1 MSQLNKETV
10 KRIAELAKLKFNAED
25 EDKILADLNRM
36 LEFVDKLNELDT
48 DGVEPLIYMTDER
61 NVLRKDELIERI
73 SHEEALHNTPQKDS
87 DFIRV
92 PKVLDKEA

>member
-10 KRIAELAKLKFNAED
+10 QRIAELAKLKFSAEE
-25 EDKILADLNRM
+25 EDKILSDLNRM

-48 DGVEPLIYMTDER
+48 EGVEPLIYMTDER
-61 NVLRKDELIERI
+61 NVLREDKLVERI
-73 SHEEALHNTPQKDS
+73 SHEEALKNAPQKDS